1 MAAIAQPALQQAAAP
16 APPSPASSQ
25 ATDWA
30 PTAKVSVGV
39 LAGAI
44 TILLTSFL
52 APHWKEWTSQEMS
65 STVGGAITSIL
76 TFVIQYLVPERRW
89 TFGK

>member
-1 MAAIAQPALQQAAAP
+1 MAAIAQAAP
-16 APPSPASSQ
+16 QQPPAPQPATPQ
-25 ATDWA
+25 KTDWA

-44 TILLTSFL
+44 TMLISVFLT
-52 APHWKEWTSQEMS
+52 PHWKDWTRQEM
-65 STVGGAITSIL
+65 TPAIGGAITSIL

>member
-1 MAAIAQPALQQAAAP
+1 MAAIVQPALQPVAAP
-16 APPSPASSQ
+16 QPATSQ
-25 ATDWA
+25 PTDWA

-39 LAGAI
+39 LAGAV

-52 APHWKEWTSQEMS
+52 APHWKDWTSQEMS
-65 STVGGAITSIL
+65 SSVGGAITSIL
-76 TFVIQYLVPERRW
+76 TFGIQYLVPERKW